1 MNNIFDVI
9 IIGSGPSGMSAALNI
24 LRYGKKV
31 LLLEKENIGGQIS
44 KSPKVENLPSL
55 KNISGIDFANNFFDQ
70 LLSLKINFKLEEVLE
85 LKKEN
90 NIFFIKTNLN
100 NKYLSKAVV
109 IAVGVSPRK
118 INIENEE
125 NLVGKGISY
134 CAICD
139 GFFFKNKDVCVIGNG
154 NTALQYTLFLSNYCK
169 NVFLCILSEK
179 IFADLFLIEKIKNK
193 NNVFVKKFFS
203 IKKII
208 EDSEKKCL
216 KEIKFL
222 NLKSKLE
229 ESLKV
234 QGLFIAIGQT
244 PNNIIFK
251 NFVLLENGFIIVD
264 ETMQTNTVGL
274 YAVGDCIKKN
284 VRQVTTAVN
293 DGSIAAFFINKYL
306 NNFN

>member
-1 MNNIFDVI
+1 M
-9 IIGSGPSGMSAALNI
+9 
-24 LRYGKKV
+24 
-31 LLLEKENIGGQIS
+31 
-44 KSPKVENLPSL
+44 
-55 KNISGIDFANNFFDQ
+55 
-70 LLSLKINFKLEEVLE
+70 
-85 LKKEN
+85 
-90 NIFFIKTNLN
+90 
-100 NKYLSKAVV
+100 
-109 IAVGVSPRK
+109 
-118 INIENEE
+118 
-125 NLVGKGISY
+125 
-134 CAICD
+134 
-139 GFFFKNKDVCVIGNG
+139 
-154 NTALQYTLFLSNYCK
+154 
-169 NVFLCILSEK
+169 
-179 IFADLFLIEKIKNK
+179 
-193 NNVFVKKFFS
+193 
-203 IKKII
+203 
-208 EDSEKKCL
+208 